1 MNTEFGRLA
10 TTADS
15 LTYALIVEQ
24 RKTNELLQSLLD
36 LNKKPEPEPE
46 VVTEPEPEPEPKP
59 EPKPAKTVLKP
70 VK

>member
-15 LTYALIVEQ
+15 LTYALILEQ
-24 RKTNELLQSLLD
+24 RKTNNLLGSLLD

-46 VVTEPEPEPEPKP
+46 IIIEPEPVVIAPKI
-59 EPKPAKTVLKP
+59 EPAKTARKT
-70 VK
+70 

>member
-15 LTYALIVEQ
+15 LTYALILEQ

-36 LNKKPEPEPE
+36 QNKKPEPE
-46 VVTEPEPEPEPKP
+46 VVIEPEPVVTASKIEPS
-59 EPKPAKTVLKP
+59 KTARKN
-70 VK
+70 